1 MNRRGPVA
9 ALCLAAVSFGS
20 ANTGTKYALGGFD
33 PVGLLAVELVLATA
47 VLWCC
52 VSLRGFRRPASLG
65 RVLLLG
71 LFEPA
76 LAYLG
81 QTAGLDRT
89 SATNGAL
96 IMGLECVFVVVLAAV
111 VLHEPIGV
119 AVTVAIGLAVV
130 GLVVLESGDHLA
142 GPGLGDTLVLVGSL
156 CAAGYTI
163 IARGLSPV
171 DDPLSVTAVQF
182 TAATV
187 VALPVAAVAW
197 ATGAQSVPVDVE
209 PRFVAAAGLVGVVG
223 FAGSFLLYNFAIA
236 TVEAAPAAVVVNLIP
251 AVGLVTAVLF
261 LGERPTS
268 YALTGAF
275 LICLSVALFAGL
287 EAVAA
292 RRASQELALDLRVL
306 VGDVELRE
314 LSRSTV
320 SG

>member
-33 PVGLLAVELVLATA
+33 PLGLLAVELVLATA

-52 VSLRGFRRPASLG
+52 VGVRGFRRPTSLP
-65 RVLLLG
+65 RVAVLG

-81 QTAGLDRT
+81 ETVGLDRT

-96 IMGLECVFVVVLAAV
+96 IMGLECVFVVILAAV
-111 VLHEPIGV
+111 VLHEPVNV
-119 AVTVAIGLAVV
+119 AVALAITLAVV
-130 GLVVLESGDHLA
+130 GLVVLESGDSLV

-163 IARGLSPV
+163 IARGLAPE
-171 DDPLSVTAVQF
+171 DDPLSVTALQF
-182 TAATV
+182 TAATT

-197 ATGAQSVPVDVE
+197 ASGAESVPTDVA
-209 PRFVAAAGLVGVVG
+209 PRFLAAAVLVGVVG

-236 TVEAAPAAVVVNLIP
+236 TVEAAPAAVIVNLIP
-251 AVGLVTAVLF
+251 AVGLLTAVVL
-261 LGERPTS
+261 LGERPTP
-268 YALTGAF
+268 YALTGAL
-275 LICLSVALFAGL
+275 LIACRSHCSPRSRLWRLAERRWDGLASTCEPAG
-287 EAVAA
+287 
-292 RRASQELALDLRVL
+292 
-306 VGDVELRE
+306 
-314 LSRSTV
+314 STPR
-320 SG
+320 